1 MPPPPVRPAGT
12 GAGPSDRGDE
22 VDQTQRI
29 PRIPHGADAPTEPI
43 RRVPAPP
50 ADSLAAA
57 ETQIIPTVP
66 EGPEALAAGQSQ
78 LESGVRDEKSLARD
92 SASMAVPTLISRA
105 TGFLSKLLLA
115 AAVGTGAV
123 NDSYQIAQTLPMII
137 NELLLGGVLTS
148 VVVPLLVRSQKEDAD
163 GGEGYTQLLITV
175 STVLLGVATVVATV
189 AAPLLVGIYVSSD
202 SRADPAM
209 TAALSYLLLPEI
221 VFLGLSALF
230 GAILNARH
238 VFGPPAW
245 APVLNNL
252 VVIVVLAV
260 YWVLPGS
267 LRAGDVSLSH
277 PKLLLLGLGT
287 TLGIVLQAGYMV
299 PALRRSGFR
308 FRWRWGWDRRLNEF
322 GGLAAWVI
330 GYVAVSQVG
339 VTVHTRVAADHAEGG
354 ITAFNYAWLLLQLPY
369 GILGFSLLAAIM
381 PRMSAAAAD
390 DDVPGVV
397 AHLSQGARLMAVML
411 IPLSGV
417 LTVVGGP
424 LGVAFFSFGQSSVTS
439 ASRVGLALAFSAF
452 GLFPFALTMLQFRVF
467 YAMKDARTPTLLM
480 VVMMAV
486 KVPLSYLVP
495 LVCDSDQVVIGLSLV
510 NSLSF
515 AAGAVAGQIWLR
527 VRLGRLET
535 RRLLVSTG
543 KATGATVVGCA
554 AAFGVVALLFVAL
567 PDMGAVPQAWITLV
581 LESLLALLASFGLL
595 MVFDAEE
602 LRPAIRRIGG
612 LVRRR

>member
-1 MPPPPVRPAGT
+1 M
-12 GAGPSDRGDE
+12 
-22 VDQTQRI
+22 
-29 PRIPHGADAPTEPI
+29 
-43 RRVPAPP
+43 
-50 ADSLAAA
+50 
-57 ETQIIPTVP
+57 P
-66 EGPEALAAGQSQ
+66 EGAEAVASGQTQ
-78 LESGVRDEKSLARD
+78 LESGLRDEKSLARD
-92 SASMAVPTLISRA
+92 SASMALPTLISRA

-123 NDSYQIAQTLPMII
+123 NDSYQIAQTLPTII

-175 STVLLGVATVVATV
+175 STVLLGIATVVATV
-189 AAPLLVGIYVSSD
+189 AAPLLVGVYISSD
-202 SRADPAM
+202 SRADPAL
-209 TAALSYLLLPEI
+209 TSALAYLLLPEI

-252 VVIVVLAV
+252 VVIVVLLL
-260 YWVLPGS
+260 YWVVPGG
-267 LRAGDVSLSH
+267 LGTGDVSLTN
-277 PKLLLLGLGT
+277 PKLLLLGVGT
-287 TLGIVLQAGYMV
+287 TLGIVLQAAYML

-339 VTVHTRVAADHAEGG
+339 VTVHTRVAADHAQGG

-369 GILGFSLLAAIM
+369 GILGFSLLSAIM

-411 IPLSGV
+411 IPLGGV
-417 LTVVGGP
+417 MTVVGGP
-424 LGVAFFSFGQSSVTS
+424 LGVAFFSFGQSNVEN

-452 GLFPFALTMLQFRVF
+452 GLFPFALTMLQIRVF

-486 KVPLSYLVP
+486 KIPLSYAVP
-495 LVCDSDQVVIGLSLV
+495 LVCDSEQVVIGLSLV

-515 AAGAVAGQIWLR
+515 VAGAVAGQVWLR

-543 KATGATVVGCA
+543 KAVGATVVGCA
-554 AAFGVVALLFVAL
+554 VAYGLVYLLFAVL
-567 PDMGAVPQAWITLV
+567 PEIGAVPRAWTTLV
-581 LESLLALLASFGLL
+581 LESLLALVASFGLL
-595 MVFDAEE
+595 MLFDAEE
-602 LRPAIRRIGG
+602 LRPAIRRISG